1 MLILLGLVSTLVRC
15 RAHSLIAA
23 RTLTPYTGARK
34 FVPSRGADE
43 ATDDTATAFTELVRD
58 QDAVLDVAGGD
69 HPARGLSVLKPGGI
83 LVTATF
89 PLERVG
95 AARGAQDSRAGA
107 PEPSSVRRYRRARQ

>member
-1 MLILLGLVSTLVRC
+1 VSTLVRC
-15 RAHSLIAA
+15 RAHSLITA
-23 RTLTPYTGARK
+23 RPLTPYTGAK
-34 FVPSRGADE
+34 FVHSLRADE
-43 ATDDTATAFTELVRD
+43 ATDYTATAYTELVRD

-69 HPARGLSVLKPGGI
+69 HPARGLSLLKPGGI
-83 LVTATF
+83 LICATF